1 MNDVNYSNLLVSEI
15 LNGGIDYIE
24 ALMSVEKFI
33 LNLRKNLIS
42 IKMVDDLYKRVF
54 VIINRKQTIKK
65 IENTL
70 KKNCLTILK
79 KDFSKKVVSVF
90 WGSIRIFMRLQKGFI
105 FMQKKRNKSI
115 NGAYML
121 EKSLNSEDFGIIED
135 LPELNVIDSLALE
148 FLRSSFNFWVSRAYQ
163 RVWVDRV
170 LNFLRRNIE
179 KGIPIETLASEF
191 AEVLNL
197 NSLVDNLEV
206 LFNNIITTSRV
217 FSSLSAIH
225 ECGGK
230 FFEIKNPLDE
240 RTCDVC
246 GQLDGTIVPIELG
259 ISEMM
264 LHLTSNIQDPQS
276 VHRWISSGEELKE
289 VLGSKITVEGLR
301 ENHFLLPPYHGNCR
315 CVCDI
320 YLGNI

>member
-65 IENTL
+65 IENIL
-70 KKNCLTILK
+70 KKNCLKILR
-79 KDFSKKVVSVF
+79 KDFSKKFTNVF
-90 WGSIRIFMRLQKGFI
+90 WHSIQIFMRLQKGFV
-105 FMQKKRNKSI
+105 FTQKKRNKSI

-121 EKSLNSEDFGIIED
+121 EKSLIEPKDFSIIED
-135 LPELNVIDSLALE
+135 LPELNVVDSLALE
-148 FLRSSFNFWVSRAYQ
+148 FLRSSFNFWVNRAYQ
-163 RVWVDRV
+163 RVWIDKV

-191 AEVLNL
+191 AEILNL

-240 RTCDVC
+240 KTCGVC
-246 GQLDGTIVPIELG
+246 GHLDGTIVPIELG

-276 VHRWISSGEELKE
+276 VHRWISSDEELKE
-289 VLGSKITVEGLR
+289 ILGSKITIESLKD
-301 ENHFLLPPYHGNCR
+301 NHFLLPPYHGNCR

-320 YLGNI
+320 YIG